1 MRSGTATATASA
13 TAASSHHNQEGAPV
27 VAEDGA
33 AADDKVV
40 GDGDGVGDGLGDSV
54 TVGVGDGL
62 SDSVTVG
69 LDGTVAVG
77 VRVGVSGRIGDRVGL
92 GAVAVGVSDC
102 IGDRVRLGIASDG
115 GPGSIGDR
123 VGLGIVSVGVGGEIA
138 ERDGVTGSSGEPFPS
153 HEMTNSAAAVRP
165 TARNTSGIQTAL
177 PKPAL
182 VITSPFSQVRI
193 CWADSYIGGS
203 RERSHTVSVGL
214 GFLRS
219 GLGVGVTLA

>member
-1 MRSGTATATASA
+1 M
-13 TAASSHHNQEGAPV
+13 AASSHHNQEGAPV

-40 GDGDGVGDGLGDSV
+40 GDGDGVGVGDGLGDSV

-69 LDGTVAVG
+69 LDGTVG
-77 VRVGVSGRIGDRVGL
+77 
-92 GAVAVGVSDC
+92 VGVSDC

-115 GPGSIGDR
+115 GAGSIGDR

>member
-1 MRSGTATATASA
+1 M
-13 TAASSHHNQEGAPV
+13 
-27 VAEDGA
+27 
-33 AADDKVV
+33 
-40 GDGDGVGDGLGDSV
+40 
-54 TVGVGDGL
+54 
-62 SDSVTVG
+62 
-69 LDGTVAVG
+69 
-77 VRVGVSGRIGDRVGL
+77 
-92 GAVAVGVSDC
+92 
-102 IGDRVRLGIASDG
+102 
-115 GPGSIGDR
+115 
-123 VGLGIVSVGVGGEIA
+123 GLGIVAVGVGGEIA

-165 TARNTSGIQTAL
+165 TARITSGSETAL